1 MMTICDELDI
11 SSRHNVSKNGIYYG
25 KIQGIMLGIKI
36 VSEKEYDS
44 LKTEIK
50 GFYDSQNELNEYLRA
65 IDVHL
70 KGRKLPP
77 MTPMSRTAV
86 RDAYTNNAAVQ
97 GVVNYIAENVGEVAR
112 YLELQDSKDN
122 YIENHWVLDLLRH
135 PNDRFNLRR
144 FATAWAVNKLLFGD
158 AWVYAPTAVGKN
170 LGKASEMYVIPSWR
184 IETDSDG
191 KLQPL
196 KGVVVGGTSKGDIS
210 MDDVFESFDYNLD
223 DASFFGTSKVVAA
236 AIYLD
241 VIDKGM
247 RRESQSLDNGGVAN
261 LVTPKE
267 DGTGSVMPEYADNL
281 ESRFNS
287 GRNVNK
293 TLALRMPVEV
303 HQLGNAP
310 VDLSIL
316 DTHKEAVTALCFV
329 YKVPVDLYYGQAKY
343 ENAKEAKKTIY
354 EQNAVP
360 LANEFA
366 EDLITFLIKRD
377 RNLKGYR
384 LTVNTDKID
393 VLKDKAS
400 DVLNN
405 MNLAYCSL
413 NERREAIG
421 YEPIDE
427 DYANKPIIPMGMQFG
442 EGMEYDIDET
452 L

>member
-1 MMTICDELDI
+1 MF
-11 SSRHNVSKNGIYYG
+11 
-25 KIQGIMLGIKI
+25 GIKI
-36 VSEKEYDS
+36 VSEKEYEG
-44 LKTEIK
+44 LKTEVK
-50 GFYDSQNELNEYLRA
+50 GFYDTQNEINEYLRA
-65 IDVHL
+65 IDVHM
-70 KGRKLPP
+70 KGRKLAP
-77 MTPMSRTAV
+77 MTPMGRNAI
-86 RDAYTNNAAVQ
+86 RDSYANNAAVM
-97 GVVNYIAENVGEVAR
+97 GVVNYIAENVGEVAK
-112 YLELQDSKDN
+112 YLELQDKKGD

-158 AWVYAPTAVGKN
+158 AWVYAPSAVGKN
-170 LGKASEMYVIPSWR
+170 LGKVSEMYVIPSWR

-196 KGVVVGGTSKGDIS
+196 KGVVLSGTSKGELS

-223 DASFFGTSKVVAA
+223 DGSFFGTSKVVSAA
-236 AIYLD
+236 VYLD

-247 RRESQSLDNGGVAN
+247 RRESQSLENGGVAN
-261 LVTPKE
+261 LITPKG
-267 DGTGSVMPEYADNL
+267 DDMGVLPEHADDL

-287 GRNVNK
+287 KRNVNK
-293 TLALRMPVEV
+293 TLALKIPVEV

-354 EQNAVP
+354 EQNAIP

-366 EDLITFLIKRD
+366 EDLITFLMKKD
-377 RNLKGYR
+377 RSLVGWR
-384 LTVNTDKID
+384 LTVNTDRID
-393 VLKDKAS
+393 VLKEKSS

-405 MNLAYCSL
+405 LNLAYASL
-413 NERREAIG
+413 NERREVIG
-421 YEPIDE
+421 YERIDE
-427 DYANKPIIPMGMQFG
+427 EYADKPIIPIGVQFG
-442 EGMEYDIDET
+442 EGIEYDIDET

>member
-1 MMTICDELDI
+1 MF
-11 SSRHNVSKNGIYYG
+11 
-25 KIQGIMLGIKI
+25 GIKI
-36 VSEKEYDS
+36 VSEKEYEG
-44 LKTEIK
+44 LKTEVK
-50 GFYDSQNELNEYLRA
+50 GFYDTQNELNEYLRA
-65 IDVHL
+65 IDVHM
-70 KGRKLPP
+70 KGRKLAP
-77 MTPMSRTAV
+77 MTPMGRNAI
-86 RDAYTNNAAVQ
+86 RDSYANNAAVM

-112 YLELQDSKDN
+112 YLELRDKNEN

-158 AWVYAPTAVGKN
+158 AWVYAPSAVGKN
-170 LGKASEMYVIPSWR
+170 LGKVSEMYVIPSWR

-196 KGVVVGGTSKGDIS
+196 KGVVMSGTSKGEIS

-223 DASFFGTSKVVAA
+223 DGSFFGTSKVVSAA
-236 AIYLD
+236 VYLD

-247 RRESQSLDNGGVAN
+247 RRESQSLENGGVAN
-261 LVTPKE
+261 LVTPKGDE
-267 DGTGSVMPEYADNL
+267 AGVLPEHADDL

-287 GRNVNK
+287 KKNVNK

-303 HQLGNAP
+303 HTLGNAP

-329 YKVPVDLYYGQAKY
+329 FKVPVDLYYGQAKY

-354 EQNAVP
+354 EQNAIP

-366 EDLITFLIKRD
+366 EDLITFLMKKD
-377 RNLKGYR
+377 KSLQGYR
-384 LTVNTDKID
+384 LTVNTDMID
-393 VLKDKAS
+393 VLKEKS
-400 DVLNN
+400 TDVLNN
-405 MNLAYCSL
+405 LNLAYCTL

-421 YEPIDE
+421 YERIE
-427 DYANKPIIPMGMQFG
+427 EEYADKPIIPMGVQFG
-442 EGMEYDIDET
+442 EGMEYDIDEN

>member
-1 MMTICDELDI
+1 MRIIPEKG
-11 SSRHNVSKNGIYYG
+11 VFYA
-25 KIQGIMLGIKI
+25 KIQGIMFGIKI
-36 VSEKEYDS
+36 VSEKEYEG
-44 LKTEIK
+44 LKTEVK
-50 GFYDSQNELNEYLRA
+50 GFYDTQNELNEYLRA
-65 IDVHL
+65 IDVHM
-70 KGRKLPP
+70 KGRKLAP
-77 MTPMSRTAV
+77 MTPMGRNAI
-86 RDAYTNNAAVQ
+86 RDSYANNAAVM

-112 YLELQDSKDN
+112 YLELQDKNGD

-158 AWVYAPTAVGKN
+158 AWVYAPSAVGKN
-170 LGKASEMYVIPSWR
+170 LGKVSEMYVIPSWR

-196 KGVVVGGTSKGDIS
+196 KGVVMSGTSKGEIS

-223 DASFFGTSKVVAA
+223 DGSFFGTSKVVSAA
-236 AIYLD
+236 VYLD

-247 RRESQSLDNGGVAN
+247 RRESQSLENGGVAN
-261 LVTPKE
+261 LVTPKGDE
-267 DGTGSVMPEYADNL
+267 AGVLPEHADDL

-287 GRNVNK
+287 RRNVNK

-303 HQLGNAP
+303 HTLGNAP

-329 YKVPVDLYYGQAKY
+329 FKVPVDLYYGQAKY

-354 EQNAVP
+354 EQNAIP

-366 EDLITFLIKRD
+366 EDLITFLMKKD
-377 RNLKGYR
+377 KSLQGYR
-384 LTVNTDKID
+384 LTVNTDMID
-393 VLKDKAS
+393 VLKEKS
-400 DVLNN
+400 TDVLNN
-405 MNLAYCSL
+405 LNLAYCTL

-421 YEPIDE
+421 YERIE
-427 DYANKPIIPMGMQFG
+427 EEYADKPIIPMGVQFG
-442 EGMEYDIDET
+442 EGMEYDIDEN

>member
-1 MMTICDELDI
+1 MRIIPEKG
-11 SSRHNVSKNGIYYG
+11 VFYA
-25 KIQGIMLGIKI
+25 KIQGNMFGIKI
-36 VSEKEYDS
+36 VSEKEYEG
-44 LKTEIK
+44 LKTEVK

-65 IDVHL
+65 IDVHM
-70 KGRKLPP
+70 KGRKLAP
-77 MTPMSRTAV
+77 MTPMGRNAI
-86 RDAYTNNAAVQ
+86 RDSYANNAAVM

-112 YLELQDSKDN
+112 YLELQDKKGD

-158 AWVYAPTAVGKN
+158 AWVYAPSAVGKN
-170 LGKASEMYVIPSWR
+170 LGKVSEMYVIPSWR

-196 KGVVVGGTSKGDIS
+196 KGVVMSGTSKGEIS

-223 DASFFGTSKVVAA
+223 DGSFFGTSKVVSAA
-236 AIYLD
+236 VYLD

-247 RRESQSLDNGGVAN
+247 RRESQSLENGGVAN
-261 LVTPKE
+261 LVTPKGDE
-267 DGTGSVMPEYADNL
+267 AGVLPEHADDL

-287 GRNVNK
+287 RRNVNK

-303 HQLGNAP
+303 HTLGNAP

-329 YKVPVDLYYGQAKY
+329 FKVPVDLYYGQAKY

-354 EQNAVP
+354 EQNAIP

-366 EDLITFLIKRD
+366 EDLITFLMKKD
-377 RNLKGYR
+377 KSLAGYR
-384 LTVNTDKID
+384 LTVNTDLID
-393 VLKDKAS
+393 VLKEKS
-400 DVLNN
+400 TDVLNN
-405 MNLAYCSL
+405 LNLAYCTL

-421 YEPIDE
+421 YERIE
-427 DYANKPIIPMGMQFG
+427 EEYADKPIIPMGVQFG
-442 EGMEYDIDET
+442 EGMEYDIDEN

>member
-1 MMTICDELDI
+1 MF
-11 SSRHNVSKNGIYYG
+11 
-25 KIQGIMLGIKI
+25 GIKI
-36 VSEKEYDS
+36 VSEKEYEG
-44 LKTEIK
+44 LKTEVK
-50 GFYDSQNELNEYLRA
+50 GFYDTQNELNEYLRA
-65 IDVHL
+65 IDVHM
-70 KGRKLPP
+70 KGRKLAP
-77 MTPMSRTAV
+77 MTPMGRNAI
-86 RDAYTNNAAVQ
+86 RDSYANNAAVM

-112 YLELQDSKDN
+112 CLELQDKKGD

-158 AWVYAPTAVGKN
+158 AWVYAPSAVGKN
-170 LGKASEMYVIPSWR
+170 LGKVSEMYVIPSWR

-196 KGVVVGGTSKGDIS
+196 KGVVMSGTSKGEIS

-223 DASFFGTSKVVAA
+223 DGSFFGTSKVVSAA
-236 AIYLD
+236 VYLD

-247 RRESQSLDNGGVAN
+247 RRESQSLENGGVAN
-261 LVTPKE
+261 LVTPKGDE
-267 DGTGSVMPEYADNL
+267 AGVLPEHADDL

-287 GRNVNK
+287 RRNVNK

-303 HQLGNAP
+303 HTLGNAP

-329 YKVPVDLYYGQAKY
+329 FKVPVDLYYGQAKY

-354 EQNAVP
+354 EQNAIP

-366 EDLITFLIKRD
+366 EDLITFLMKKD
-377 RNLKGYR
+377 KSLQGYR
-384 LTVNTDKID
+384 LTVNTDMID
-393 VLKDKAS
+393 VLKEKS
-400 DVLNN
+400 TDVLNN
-405 MNLAYCSL
+405 LNLAYCTL

-421 YEPIDE
+421 YERIDE
-427 DYANKPIIPMGMQFG
+427 EYADKPIIPMGVQFG
-442 EGMEYDIDET
+442 EGMEYDIDEN

>member
-1 MMTICDELDI
+1 MF
-11 SSRHNVSKNGIYYG
+11 
-25 KIQGIMLGIKI
+25 GIKI
-36 VSEKEYDS
+36 VSEKEYEG
-44 LKTEIK
+44 LKTEVK
-50 GFYDSQNELNEYLRA
+50 GFYDSRNELNEYLRA
-65 IDVHL
+65 IDVHM
-70 KGRKLPP
+70 KGRKLAP
-77 MTPMSRTAV
+77 MTPMGRNAI
-86 RDAYTNNAAVQ
+86 RDSYANNAAVM

-112 YLELQDSKDN
+112 YLELQDKNDN

-158 AWVYAPTAVGKN
+158 AWIYAPSAVGKN
-170 LGKASEMYVIPSWR
+170 LGKVSEMYVIPSWR

-196 KGVVVGGTSKGDIS
+196 KGIVIAGTSKGEIS

-223 DASFFGTSKVVAA
+223 DASFFGTSKVVSA

-261 LVTPKE
+261 LVTPKGDE
-267 DGTGSVMPEYADNL
+267 AGVLPEHADDL

-287 GRNVNK
+287 RRNVNK

-329 YKVPVDLYYGQAKY
+329 FKVPVDLYYGQAKY

-354 EQNAVP
+354 EQNAIP

-366 EDLITFLIKRD
+366 EDLITFLMKKD
-377 RNLKGYR
+377 KSLQGYR
-384 LTVNTDKID
+384 LSVNTDMID
-393 VLKDKAS
+393 VLKEKS
-400 DVLNN
+400 TDVLNN
-405 MNLAYCSL
+405 LNLAYCTL

-421 YEPIDE
+421 YERIE
-427 DYANKPIIPMGMQFG
+427 EEYADKPIIPMGVQFG
-442 EGMEYDIDET
+442 EGMEYDIDEN

>member
-1 MMTICDELDI
+1 MF
-11 SSRHNVSKNGIYYG
+11 
-25 KIQGIMLGIKI
+25 GIKI
-36 VSEKEYDS
+36 VSEKEYNG
-44 LKTEIK
+44 LKTEVK
-50 GFYDSQNELNEYLRA
+50 GYYDNVNEMNEYLRA
-65 IDVHL
+65 IDSHL
-70 KGRKLPP
+70 KGKKLA
-77 MTPMSRTAV
+77 PMSPMGREQI
-86 RDAYTNNAAVQ
+86 RDAYRTSAAVM

-112 YLELQDSKDN
+112 YLELQDAKGE

-158 AWVYAPTAVGKN
+158 AWIYAPSAVGKN
-170 LGKASEMYVIPSWR
+170 LGKVSEMYIIPSWR
-184 IETDSDG
+184 IETNSDG
-191 KLQPL
+191 SLQPL
-196 KGVVVGGTSKGDIS
+196 KSISIGATVKNNIS
-210 MDDVFESFDYNLD
+210 MEDVMESFDYNLD
-223 DASFFGTSKVVAA
+223 DASFFGTSRIISAA
-236 AIYLD
+236 VYLD
-241 VIDKGM
+241 VIEKGM

-261 LVTPKE
+261 LITPKGDE
-267 DGTGSVMPEYADNL
+267 AGVLPQHQDDL
-281 ESRFNS
+281 ETRFNAKK
-287 GRNVNK
+287 NVNR
-293 TLALRMPVEV
+293 TLALRIPVEV

-316 DTHKEAVTALCFV
+316 ETHKEAVTALCFV

-354 EQNAVP
+354 EQNAIP
-360 LANEFA
+360 LANELA
-366 EDLITFLIKRD
+366 EDLITFLSKKD
-377 RNLKGYR
+377 KSLAGCR
-384 LTVNTDKID
+384 LTVNTDRID

-405 MNLAYCSL
+405 LNLAYATL

-421 YEPIDE
+421 YEPIGE

>member
-1 MMTICDELDI
+1 MF
-11 SSRHNVSKNGIYYG
+11 
-25 KIQGIMLGIKI
+25 GIKI
-36 VSEKEYDS
+36 VSEKEYEG
-44 LKTEIK
+44 LKTEVK

-65 IDVHL
+65 IDVHM
-70 KGRKLPP
+70 KGRKLAP
-77 MTPMSRTAV
+77 MTPMGRNAI
-86 RDAYTNNAAVQ
+86 RDSYANNAAVM

-112 YLELQDSKDN
+112 YLELQDKNDN

-158 AWVYAPTAVGKN
+158 AWVYAPSAVGKN
-170 LGKASEMYVIPSWR
+170 LGKVSEMYVIPSWR

-196 KGVVVGGTSKGDIS
+196 KGIVMSGTSKGEIS

-223 DASFFGTSKVVAA
+223 DASFFGTSKVVSA

-261 LVTPKE
+261 LVTPKGDE
-267 DGTGSVMPEYADNL
+267 AGVLPEHADDL

-287 GRNVNK
+287 RRNVNK

-329 YKVPVDLYYGQAKY
+329 FKVPVDLYYGQAKY

-354 EQNAVP
+354 EQNAIP

-366 EDLITFLIKRD
+366 EDLITFLMKKD
-377 RNLKGYR
+377 KSLAGYR
-384 LTVNTDKID
+384 LTVNTDSID
-393 VLKDKAS
+393 VLKEKS
-400 DVLNN
+400 TDVLNN
-405 MNLAYCSL
+405 LNLAYCTL

-421 YEPIDE
+421 YERIE
-427 DYANKPIIPMGMQFG
+427 EEYADKPIIPMGVQFG
-442 EGMEYDIDET
+442 EGMEYDIDEN

>member
-1 MMTICDELDI
+1 MF
-11 SSRHNVSKNGIYYG
+11 
-25 KIQGIMLGIKI
+25 GIKI
-36 VSEKEYDS
+36 VSEREYEG
-44 LKTEIK
+44 LKTEVK

-65 IDVHL
+65 IDVHM
-70 KGRKLPP
+70 KGRKLAP
-77 MTPMSRTAV
+77 MTPMGRNTI
-86 RDAYTNNAAVQ
+86 RDSYANNAAVM

-112 YLELQDSKDN
+112 YLELQDKNGD

-158 AWVYAPTAVGKN
+158 AWVYAPSAVGKN
-170 LGKASEMYVIPSWR
+170 LGKVSEMYVIPSWR
-184 IETDSDG
+184 VETDSDG

-196 KGVVVGGTSKGDIS
+196 KGIVMSGTSKGEIS

-223 DASFFGTSKVVAA
+223 DGSFFGTSKVVSA

-247 RRESQSLDNGGVAN
+247 RRESQSLENGGVAN
-261 LVTPKE
+261 LVTPKGDE
-267 DGTGSVMPEYADNL
+267 AGVLPEHADDL

-287 GRNVNK
+287 KRNVNK

-329 YKVPVDLYYGQAKY
+329 FKVPVDLYYGQAKY

-354 EQNAVP
+354 EQNAIP

-366 EDLITFLIKRD
+366 EDLITFLMKKD
-377 RNLKGYR
+377 KSLAGYR
-384 LTVNTDKID
+384 LTVNTDRID
-393 VLKDKAS
+393 VLKEKS
-400 DVLNN
+400 TDVLNN
-405 MNLAYCSL
+405 LNLAYCTL

-442 EGMEYDIDET
+442 EGLEYDIDET

>member
-1 MMTICDELDI
+1 MRNI
-11 SSRHNVSKNGIYYG
+11 SEKGVFYA
-25 KIQGIMLGIKI
+25 KIQGIMFGIKI
-36 VSEKEYDS
+36 VSEKEYEG
-44 LKTEIK
+44 LKTEVK

-65 IDVHL
+65 INAHME
-70 KGRKLPP
+70 GRKLAP
-77 MTPMSRTAV
+77 MTPMGRNAI
-86 RDAYTNNAAVQ
+86 RDSYANNAAVM

-112 YLELQDSKDN
+112 YLELQDKNEN

-158 AWVYAPTAVGKN
+158 AWVYAPSAVGKN
-170 LGKASEMYVIPSWR
+170 LGKVSEMYVIPSWR

-196 KGVVVGGTSKGDIS
+196 KGVVMSGTSKGEIS

-223 DASFFGTSKVVAA
+223 DGSFFGTSKVVSAA
-236 AIYLD
+236 VYLD

-261 LVTPKE
+261 LVTPKGDE
-267 DGTGSVMPEYADNL
+267 AGVLPEHADDL

-287 GRNVNK
+287 KRNVNK

-303 HQLGNAP
+303 HALGNAP

-329 YKVPVDLYYGQAKY
+329 FKVPVDLYYGQAKY

-354 EQNAVP
+354 EQNAIP

-366 EDLITFLIKRD
+366 EDLLRFLRMD
-377 RNLKGYR
+377 AEGYELR
-384 LTVNTDKID
+384 VNTDRID
-393 VLKDKAS
+393 VLKAS
-400 DVLNN
+400 TGEVLD
-405 MNLAYCSL
+405 NLAKMHASL
-413 NERREAIG
+413 NEMREAYG
-421 YEPIDE
+421 YDRIEEEWAD
-427 DYANKPIIPMGMQFG
+427 KPIMPMGITFG
-442 EGMEYDIDET
+442 NEYDNIDISE
-452 L
+452 

>member
-1 MMTICDELDI
+1 MQNIPEKG
-11 SSRHNVSKNGIYYG
+11 VFYA
-25 KIQGIMLGIKI
+25 KIQGIMFGIKI
-36 VSEKEYDS
+36 VSEKEYEG
-44 LKTEIK
+44 LKTEVK

-65 IDVHL
+65 IDVHM
-70 KGRKLPP
+70 KGRKLAP
-77 MTPMSRTAV
+77 MTPMGRNAI
-86 RDAYTNNAAVQ
+86 RDSYANNAAVM

-112 YLELQDSKDN
+112 YLELQDKNDN

-158 AWVYAPTAVGKN
+158 AWVYAPSAVGKN
-170 LGKASEMYVIPSWR
+170 LGKVSEMYVIPSWR
-184 IETDSDG
+184 VETDSDG

-196 KGVVVGGTSKGDIS
+196 KGIAISGTSKGEIS

-223 DASFFGTSKVVAA
+223 DASFFGTSKVVSA

-261 LVTPKE
+261 LVTPKGDE
-267 DGTGSVMPEYADNL
+267 AGVLPEHADDL

-287 GRNVNK
+287 RRNVNK

-329 YKVPVDLYYGQAKY
+329 FKVPVDLYYGQAKY

-354 EQNAVP
+354 EQNAIP

-366 EDLITFLIKRD
+366 EDLITFLMKKD
-377 RNLKGYR
+377 KSLAGYR
-384 LTVNTDKID
+384 LTVNTDSID
-393 VLKDKAS
+393 VLKEKS
-400 DVLNN
+400 TDVLNN
-405 MNLAYCSL
+405 LNLAYCTL

-421 YEPIDE
+421 YERIE
-427 DYANKPIIPMGMQFG
+427 EEYADKPIIPMGVQFG
-442 EGMEYDIDET
+442 EGMEYDIDEN

>member
-1 MMTICDELDI
+1 MF
-11 SSRHNVSKNGIYYG
+11 
-25 KIQGIMLGIKI
+25 GIKI
-36 VSEKEYDS
+36 VSEKEYEG
-44 LKTEIK
+44 LKTEVK
-50 GFYDSQNELNEYLRA
+50 GFYDTQNELNEYLRA
-65 IDVHL
+65 IDVHM
-70 KGRKLPP
+70 KGRKLAP
-77 MTPMSRTAV
+77 MTPMGRNAI
-86 RDAYTNNAAVQ
+86 RDSYANNAAVM

-112 YLELQDSKDN
+112 YLELQDKNDN

-158 AWVYAPTAVGKN
+158 AWVYAPSAVGKN
-170 LGKASEMYVIPSWR
+170 LGKVSEMYVIPSWR
-184 IETDSDG
+184 VETDSDG

-196 KGVVVGGTSKGDIS
+196 KGIVMSGTSKGEIS

-223 DASFFGTSKVVAA
+223 DGSFFGTSKVVSA

-261 LVTPKE
+261 LVTPKGDE
-267 DGTGSVMPEYADNL
+267 AGVLPEHADDL

-287 GRNVNK
+287 RRNVNK

-329 YKVPVDLYYGQAKY
+329 FKVPVDLYYGQAKY

-354 EQNAVP
+354 EQNAIP

-366 EDLITFLIKRD
+366 EDLITFLMKKD
-377 RNLKGYR
+377 KSLAGYR
-384 LTVNTDKID
+384 LTVNTDRID
-393 VLKDKAS
+393 VLKEKS
-400 DVLNN
+400 TDVLNN
-405 MNLAYCSL
+405 LNLAYCTL

-421 YEPIDE
+421 YERIE
-427 DYANKPIIPMGMQFG
+427 EEYADKPIIPMGVQFG
-442 EGMEYDIDET
+442 EGMEYDIDEN

>member
-1 MMTICDELDI
+1 MF
-11 SSRHNVSKNGIYYG
+11 
-25 KIQGIMLGIKI
+25 GIKI
-36 VSEKEYDS
+36 VSEKEYEG
-44 LKTEIK
+44 LKTEVK
-50 GFYDSQNELNEYLRA
+50 GFYNSQNELNEYLRA
-65 IDVHL
+65 IDVHM
-70 KGRKLPP
+70 KGRKLAP
-77 MTPMSRTAV
+77 MTPMGRNAI
-86 RDAYTNNAAVQ
+86 RDSYANNAAVM

-112 YLELQDSKDN
+112 YLELQDKNDN

-158 AWVYAPTAVGKN
+158 AWIYAPSAVGKN
-170 LGKASEMYVIPSWR
+170 LGKVSEMYVIPSWR

-196 KGVVVGGTSKGDIS
+196 KGIMMSGTSKGEIS

-223 DASFFGTSKVVAA
+223 DGSFFGTSKVVSA

-247 RRESQSLDNGGVAN
+247 RRESQSLENGGVAN
-261 LVTPKE
+261 LVTPKGDE
-267 DGTGSVMPEYADNL
+267 AGVLPEHADDL

-287 GRNVNK
+287 RRNVNK

-329 YKVPVDLYYGQAKY
+329 FKVPVDLYYGQAKY

-354 EQNAVP
+354 EQNAIP

-366 EDLITFLIKRD
+366 EDLITFLMKKD
-377 RNLKGYR
+377 KSLAGYR
-384 LTVNTDKID
+384 LTVNTDRID
-393 VLKDKAS
+393 VLKDKS
-400 DVLNN
+400 TDVLQNL
-405 MNLAYCSL
+405 NLAYCTL

-421 YEPIDE
+421 YERIE
-427 DYANKPIIPMGMQFG
+427 EEYADKPIIPMGVQFG
-442 EGMEYDIDET
+442 EGMEYDIDEN

>member
-1 MMTICDELDI
+1 MF
-11 SSRHNVSKNGIYYG
+11 
-25 KIQGIMLGIKI
+25 GIKI
-36 VSEKEYDS
+36 VSEKEYEG
-44 LKTEIK
+44 LKTEVK
-50 GFYDSQNELNEYLRA
+50 GFYDTQNELNEYLRA
-65 IDVHL
+65 IDVHM
-70 KGRKLPP
+70 KGRKLAP
-77 MTPMSRTAV
+77 MTPMGRNAI
-86 RDAYTNNAAVQ
+86 RDTYANNAAVM

-112 YLELQDSKDN
+112 YLELQDKNDN

-158 AWVYAPTAVGKN
+158 AWVYAPSAVGKN
-170 LGKASEMYVIPSWR
+170 LGKVSEMYVIPSWR
-184 IETDSDG
+184 VETDSDG

-196 KGVVVGGTSKGDIS
+196 KGIVMSGTSKGEIS

-223 DASFFGTSKVVAA
+223 DGSFFGTSKVVSAA
-236 AIYLD
+236 VYLD

-247 RRESQSLDNGGVAN
+247 RRESQSLENGGVAN
-261 LVTPKE
+261 LVTPKGDE
-267 DGTGSVMPEYADNL
+267 AGVLPEHADDL

-287 GRNVNK
+287 KRNVNK
-293 TLALRMPVEV
+293 TLALRIPVEV

-329 YKVPVDLYYGQAKY
+329 FKVPVDLYYGQAKY

-354 EQNAVP
+354 EQNAIP

-366 EDLITFLIKRD
+366 EDLITFLMKKD
-377 RNLKGYR
+377 KSLAGYR
-384 LTVNTDKID
+384 LTVNTDRID
-393 VLKDKAS
+393 VLKDKS
-400 DVLNN
+400 TDVLNN
-405 MNLAYCSL
+405 LNLAYCTL

-421 YEPIDE
+421 YERIE
-427 DYANKPIIPMGMQFG
+427 EEYADKPIIPMGVQFG
-442 EGMEYDIDET
+442 EGMEYDIDEN

>member
-1 MMTICDELDI
+1 MMVFDELDI
-11 SSRHNVSKNGIYYG
+11 SMMHNLPENGIYYD
-25 KIQGIMLGIKI
+25 KIQGIMFGIKI
-36 VSEKEYDS
+36 VSEKEYNG

-50 GFYDSQNELNEYLRA
+50 GYYDSQNEMNEYLRA

-70 KGRKLPP
+70 KGRKLPE
-77 MTPMSRTAV
+77 MTPMSRKAI
-86 RDAYTNNAAVQ
+86 RDSYANNAAVM
-97 GVVNYIAENVGEVAR
+97 GVVNYIAENVGEVSR
-112 YLELQDSKDN
+112 YLELQDSKGN

-158 AWVYAPTAVGKN
+158 AWIYAPTAVGKN
-170 LGKASEMYVIPSWR
+170 LGKVSEMYVIPSWR
-184 IETDSDG
+184 IETESDG
-191 KLQPL
+191 KLKPL
-196 KGVVVGGTSKGDIS
+196 DGIIIAGTSKESIK

-223 DASFFGTSKVVAA
+223 DSSFFGTSKVMSAA
-236 AIYLD
+236 VYLD

-261 LVTPKE
+261 LVTPKGDE
-267 DGTGSVMPEYADNL
+267 AGVLPEHADDL
-281 ESRFNS
+281 ESRLNAK
-287 GRNVNK
+287 RNVNK
-293 TLALRMPVEV
+293 TLALRIPVEV

-354 EQNAVP
+354 EQNAIP
-360 LANEFA
+360 LASEFA
-366 EDLITFLIKRD
+366 EDLITFLMKKD
-377 RNLKGYR
+377 KSLKGYR
-384 LTVNTDKID
+384 LSVNTDKID
-393 VLKDKAS
+393 VLKDKS
-400 DVLNN
+400 TDVLNN
-405 MNLAYCSL
+405 LNLAYCTL

-427 DYANKPIIPMGMQFG
+427 DYANKPIIPMGVQFG
-442 EGMEYDIDET
+442 EGLEYDIDET

>member
-1 MMTICDELDI
+1 MF
-11 SSRHNVSKNGIYYG
+11 
-25 KIQGIMLGIKI
+25 GIKI
-36 VSEKEYDS
+36 VSEKEYEG
-44 LKTEIK
+44 LKTEVK

-65 IDVHL
+65 IDVHM
-70 KGRKLPP
+70 KGRKLAP
-77 MTPMSRTAV
+77 MTPMGRNAIRESYA
-86 RDAYTNNAAVQ
+86 NNAAVM

-112 YLELQDSKDN
+112 YLDLQDKNDN

-158 AWVYAPTAVGKN
+158 AWVYAPSAVGKN
-170 LGKASEMYVIPSWR
+170 LGKVSEMYVIPSWR
-184 IETDSDG
+184 VETDSDG

-196 KGVVVGGTSKGDIS
+196 KGIVMSGTSKGEIS

-223 DASFFGTSKVVAA
+223 DASFFGTSKVVSA

-261 LVTPKE
+261 LVTPKGDE
-267 DGTGSVMPEYADNL
+267 AGVLPEHADDL

-287 GRNVNK
+287 RRNVNK

-329 YKVPVDLYYGQAKY
+329 FKVPVDLYYGQAKY

-354 EQNAVP
+354 EQNAIP

-366 EDLITFLIKRD
+366 EDLITFLMKKD
-377 RNLKGYR
+377 KSLAGYR
-384 LTVNTDKID
+384 LTVNTDRID
-393 VLKDKAS
+393 VLKEKS
-400 DVLNN
+400 TDVLNN
-405 MNLAYCSL
+405 LNLAYCTL

-421 YEPIDE
+421 YERIE
-427 DYANKPIIPMGMQFG
+427 EEYADKPIIPMGVQFG
-442 EGMEYDIDET
+442 EGMEYDIDEN

>member
-1 MMTICDELDI
+1 MF
-11 SSRHNVSKNGIYYG
+11 
-25 KIQGIMLGIKI
+25 GIKI
-36 VSEKEYDS
+36 VSEKEYEG
-44 LKTEIK
+44 LKTEVK
-50 GFYDSQNELNEYLRA
+50 GFYDTQNELNEYLRA
-65 IDVHL
+65 IDVHM
-70 KGRKLPP
+70 KGRKLAP
-77 MTPMSRTAV
+77 MTPMGRNAI
-86 RDAYTNNAAVQ
+86 RDSYANNAAVM

-112 YLELQDSKDN
+112 YLELQDKKGD

-158 AWVYAPTAVGKN
+158 AWVYAPSAVGKN
-170 LGKASEMYVIPSWR
+170 LGKVSEMYVIPSWR
-184 IETDSDG
+184 VETDSDG

-196 KGVVVGGTSKGDIS
+196 KCIVMSGTSKGEIS

-223 DASFFGTSKVVAA
+223 DGSFFGTSKVVSA

-247 RRESQSLDNGGVAN
+247 RRESQSLENGGVAN
-261 LVTPKE
+261 LVTPKGDE
-267 DGTGSVMPEYADNL
+267 AGVLPEHADDL

-287 GRNVNK
+287 RRNVNK

-329 YKVPVDLYYGQAKY
+329 FKVPVDLYYGQAKY

-354 EQNAVP
+354 EQNAIP

-366 EDLITFLIKRD
+366 EDLITFLMKKD
-377 RNLKGYR
+377 KSLVGYR
-384 LTVNTDKID
+384 LTVNTDRID
-393 VLKDKAS
+393 VLKDKS
-400 DVLNN
+400 TDVLNN
-405 MNLAYCSL
+405 LNLAYCTL

-421 YEPIDE
+421 YERIE
-427 DYANKPIIPMGMQFG
+427 EEYADKPIIPMGVQFG
-442 EGMEYDIDET
+442 EGMEYDIDEN

>member
-1 MMTICDELDI
+1 MF
-11 SSRHNVSKNGIYYG
+11 
-25 KIQGIMLGIKI
+25 GIKI
-36 VSEKEYDS
+36 VSEKEYEG
-44 LKTEIK
+44 LKTEVK
-50 GFYDSQNELNEYLRA
+50 GFYDSQNELNAYLRA
-65 IDVHL
+65 IDVHM
-70 KGRKLPP
+70 KGRKLAP
-77 MTPMSRTAV
+77 MTPMGRNAI
-86 RDAYTNNAAVQ
+86 RDAYANNAAVM

-112 YLELQDSKDN
+112 YLELQDKKGD

-158 AWVYAPTAVGKN
+158 AWVYIPSQSVGKDR
-170 LGKASEMYVIPSWR
+170 GKITEMYVIPSWR

-196 KGVVVGGTSKGDIS
+196 KGVVIAGTSKGDIS
-210 MDDVFESFDYNLD
+210 MDDVLESFDYNLD
-223 DASFFGTSKVVAA
+223 DGSFFGTSKVVSAA
-236 AIYLD
+236 VYLD

-247 RRESQSLDNGGVAN
+247 RRESQSLENGGVAN
-261 LVTPKE
+261 LVTPKGDE
-267 DGTGSVMPEYADNL
+267 AGVLPQHADDL

-287 GRNVNK
+287 KKNVNR
-293 TLALRMPVEV
+293 TLALRIPVEV

-354 EQNAVP
+354 EQNAIP

-366 EDLITFLIKRD
+366 EDLITFLMKKD
-377 RNLKGYR
+377 KSLVGYR
-384 LTVNTDKID
+384 LSVNTDMID
-393 VLKDKAS
+393 VLKEKS
-400 DVLNN
+400 TDVLNN
-405 MNLAYCSL
+405 LNLACCTL

-427 DYANKPIIPMGMQFG
+427 DYANKPIIPMGVQFG
-442 EGMEYDIDET
+442 EGLEYDIDET

>member
-1 MMTICDELDI
+1 MTICDELDI
-11 SSRHNVSKNGIYYG
+11 SQGRNVLKNGIYYG
-25 KIQGIMLGIKI
+25 KIQGIMFGIKI
-36 VSEKEYDS
+36 VSEKEYNG

-50 GFYDSQNELNEYLRA
+50 GYYDSQNEMNEYLRA

-70 KGRKLPP
+70 KGRKLAP
-77 MTPMSRTAV
+77 MTPMGRNAI
-86 RDAYTNNAAVQ
+86 RDAYANNAAVM

-112 YLELQDSKDN
+112 HLELQDSKGD

-144 FATAWAVNKLLFGD
+144 FVTAWAVNKCLFGD
-158 AWVYAPTAVGKN
+158 AWIYAPSAVGKN
-170 LGKASEMYVIPSWR
+170 LGKVSEMYVIPSWR
-184 IETDSDG
+184 IETDSEG

-196 KGVVVGGTSKGDIS
+196 KGIVVAGTSKGDIS

-223 DASFFGTSKVVAA
+223 DASFFGTSKVVSAA
-236 AIYLD
+236 VYLD

-261 LVTPKE
+261 LVTPKGDE
-267 DGTGSVMPEYADNL
+267 AGVLPEHADDL
-281 ESRFNS
+281 ESRFNAK
-287 GRNVNK
+287 RNVNK
-293 TLALRMPVEV
+293 TLALRIPVEV
-303 HQLGNAP
+303 HALGNAP

-329 YKVPVDLYYGQAKY
+329 FKVPVDLYYGQAKY

-354 EQNAVP
+354 EQNAIP

-366 EDLITFLIKRD
+366 EDLITFLMKKD
-377 RNLKGYR
+377 KSLKGYR

-393 VLKDKAS
+393 VLKEKS
-400 DVLNN
+400 TDVLNN
-405 MNLAYCSL
+405 LNLAYCTL

-427 DYANKPIIPMGMQFG
+427 DYANKPIIPMGVQFG
-442 EGMEYDIDET
+442 EGLEYDIDET